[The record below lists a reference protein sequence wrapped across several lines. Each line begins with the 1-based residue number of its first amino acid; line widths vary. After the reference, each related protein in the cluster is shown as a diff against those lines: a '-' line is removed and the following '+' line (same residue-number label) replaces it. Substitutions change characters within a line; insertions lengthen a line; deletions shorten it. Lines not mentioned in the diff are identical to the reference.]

1 MSEPS
6 PASLPL
12 EDLVRRLEVL
22 EFENMLIQRCLK
34 KYERREG
41 RTIRAYDGTVSDLQ
55 YCIERE
61 RKIESKTAKS

>member
-6 PASLPL
+6 PVSLPL

-34 KYERREG
+34 KYERRE
-41 RTIRAYDGTVSDLQ
+41 AHVNDLQ
-55 YCIERE
+55 YCIEGE